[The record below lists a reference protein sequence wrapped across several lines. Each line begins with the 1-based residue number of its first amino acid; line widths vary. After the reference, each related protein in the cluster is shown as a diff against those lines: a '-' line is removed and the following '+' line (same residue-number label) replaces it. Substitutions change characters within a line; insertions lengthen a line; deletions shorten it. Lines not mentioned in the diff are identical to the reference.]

1 VSDIDDTLREELSA
15 LLDGALPAERAAELR
30 RAIESDAALRK
41 EYEELRRTVAAVRAL
56 PRPSAPAEL
65 RARLEK
71 KLMAPP
77 ATGIRRLRFRLAIA
91 AAVTVAVGAGVLA
104 LRPSG
109 GDTVHEEARQ
119 PGPPEARDAL
129 RVTAMEAPARSGDP
143 GQPVEMEEAEADG
156 MAAGAAADVD
166 DRARRSLRETPEA
179 ATAGEKEA
187 SLEKIAPAP
196 RAKAKQDVKA
206 EELARD
212 EAMRLGGSRGGRKGD
227 TRDAEQVTPAT
238 LLTFA
243 ARARVAPEARLSY
256 LLQLNQL
263 SATKVEAH
271 LNQVQATW
279 GPAYDIA
286 ATLPPTANLTV
297 ANRDEARQIFT
308 VLHKFP
314 GTAGRGMASAVGFA
328 GNAGKAPL
336 LTAELE
342 VTPQQWQSVGTW
354 LQLMNVPD
362 RKSVKA
368 REGRGAKK
376 KARPDEDKEAA
387 KPPLEPADRA
397 AKRKVRIFIRYP
409 QAVRPAAAPE
419 KK

>member
-15 LLDGALPAERAAELR
+15 LLDGVLPEERAAELR
-30 RAIESDAALRK
+30 RDIESDAALRK

-109 GDTVHEEARQ
+109 GDTVYEEARQ
-119 PGPPEARDAL
+119 LDPPEARDAL
-129 RVTAMEAPARSGDP
+129 GVTTMQAPARSGDSR
-143 GQPVEMEEAEADG
+143 QPVEMEEAE
-156 MAAGAAADVD
+156 ADVD
-166 DRARRSLRETPEA
+166 DRARRSLREAPEA
-179 ATAGEKEA
+179 APPAPATPAGEKEA
-187 SLEKIAPAP
+187 SLRKVAPAP
-196 RAKAKQDVKA
+196 RAKAKQGVKA

-212 EAMRLGGSRGGRKGD
+212 DAMRLGGGRGGKKGD
-227 TRDAEQVTPAT
+227 MRDAEQVTPAT

-243 ARARVAPEARLSY
+243 ARARVLPETRLSY
-256 LLQLNQL
+256 LSQLNQL

-279 GPAYDIA
+279 GPTYEIA
-286 ATLPPTANLTV
+286 ATMPPTAYLTV
-297 ANRDEARQIFT
+297 ANRDEARQIST
-308 VLHKFP
+308 VLQKFP

-328 GNAGKAPL
+328 GNPGKAPL

-342 VTPQQWQSVGTW
+342 VTPQQWQCVGTW

-376 KARPDEDKEAA
+376 KARPDEDKEEA
-387 KPPLEPADRA
+387 KRPLEPADRA

-419 KK
+419 RK

>member
-1 VSDIDDTLREELSA
+1 MSDIDDTLREELSA
-15 LLDGALPAERAAELR
+15 LLDGALPEERAAELR
-30 RAIESDAALRK
+30 RDIESNAALRK
-41 EYEELRRTVAAVRAL
+41 EYEELRRTVAAVHAL

-91 AAVTVAVGAGVLA
+91 AVVTLAVGAGLLA

-109 GDTVHEEARQ
+109 PDTVYEEALR
-119 PGPPEARDAL
+119 PDPPEARDAL
-129 RVTAMEAPARSGDP
+129 RTTMQAPGRSEGLRQPAEAA
-143 GQPVEMEEAEADG
+143 EAEA
-156 MAAGAAADVD
+156 AGASADVD
-166 DRARRSLRETPEA
+166 DLGRRSLREAPAAGPPAPGTP
-179 ATAGEKEA
+179 AGEREA
-187 SLEKIAPAP
+187 SLRKVAPAA
-196 RAKAKQDVKA
+196 RAKAKEGVKA
-206 EELARD
+206 EEMARD
-212 EAMRLGGSRGGRKGD
+212 EERRLGVRGSKKGD
-227 TRDAEQVTPAT
+227 MRDAEQVTPAA
-238 LLTFA
+238 LLTYA
-243 ARARVAPEARLSY
+243 ARARVAPETRMPY
-256 LLQLNQL
+256 LKQLNQL

-279 GPAYDIA
+279 GLTYDVA
-286 ATLPPTANLTV
+286 ATLPPSANLTV
-297 ANRDEARQIFT
+297 TDRDEARQIFS

-314 GTAGRGMASAVGFA
+314 GTAGRGVASAV

-342 VTPQQWQSVGTW
+342 VTPQQWQCVGTW

-362 RKSVKA
+362 RKRAPIKA

-376 KARPDEDKEAA
+376 KARPDEDKEEE
-387 KPPLEPADRA
+387 KRSPEPADRA

-409 QAVRPAAAPE
+409 QADAPAAAPGQ
-419 KK
+419 K